1 MKLRNIS
8 LTKFLPFSIKFW
20 SITKEMNFV
29 RHQQQQKIAEELEIR
44 LEATCIGGL
53 SVSHRLELRSLIVD
67 LCCSTNGFELN
78 RLENKTVFVARES
91 LTKFK
96 NNLKRR
102 KFLEDKL
109 TSSRIMALN
118 KAARDLLLSKIA
130 YIFRDTIN
138 DWSEIN
144 FNNKHHVRMLDQS
157 LTLSLHA
164 LKNPQGRPCNKSLD
178 KFFIKLRDLYTA
190 VTKLDAQARAHY
202 DNQAHTDFE
211 QLLYLGYKIL
221 RPAQTYPSALKAY
234 ERAIS
239 RKL

>member
-1 MKLRNIS
+1 
-8 LTKFLPFSIKFW
+8 
-20 SITKEMNFV
+20 MNFV

-44 LEATCIGGL
+44 LEATCISGL
-53 SVSHRLELRSLIVD
+53 SVSHRLELRRLIVD
-67 LCCSTNGFELN
+67 LCCSTDGLELH
-78 RLENKTVFVARES
+78 RLENKTIFVVHES
-91 LTKFK
+91 LTKVK

-102 KFLEDKL
+102 KFLKDEL
-109 TSSRIMALN
+109 TSTRIMTLN

-130 YIFRDTIN
+130 YIFKDAVD
-138 DWSEIN
+138 DWSEID
-144 FNNKHHVRMLDQS
+144 FNNEHHVRMLDQS
-157 LTLSLHA
+157 LTLSLNA

-178 KFFIKLRDLYTA
+178 KFFVKLRDLYTA

-239 RKL
+239 RKP